1 MLIHLKRFTQFQA
14 SILRK
19 LPLGGWRLL
28 APLNRQGGSKIAI
41 LQILV
46 VGLTFLKEIVMTA
59 FLGLAQ
65 FMDAYTLVNNILIFT
80 RSYFEQLGYGALI
93 PAVTQSGPADA
104 SRRRAGPASQ
114 PVQADQNEEPFSQQK
129 LLVVLLNYAILFT
142 VVVGG
147 AIGLLHQPIAQLIA
161 PTWAGEKLQS
171 LLLLTWLVLP
181 SCFMFQVAE
190 MFRVLCIQE
199 KRFALY
205 QLPRITS
212 LLLFIISFV
221 LLLKVMGPMGLVI
234 ALPLSQLV
242 ELLMYCVGLKI
253 RPRWLWRTVGSASFL
268 QKILPVS
275 LTWGVF
281 SLTALVDNYF
291 LSFLP
296 TGEPSAFRYAYV
308 SVLIAGS
315 LTVVNLQMVK
325 LADLNQACFE
335 KDLEKTLTILKNA
348 SVQILLW
355 SLPLIVASIV
365 FAPWLIKVVYERGAF
380 TAHNTLLVSQCYQ
393 ILIVMV
399 PYTALWRLIS
409 SCYYNLNLIRPL
421 LLIGVV
427 LLALRIGMDWLGLQ
441 LLGLH
446 GLSWMVLINSYL
458 LLLALIWF
466 LLGTRKQFKIEG
478 SP

>member
-14 SILRK
+14 SIYRK
-19 LPLGGWRLL
+19 LPPGSWQKL
-28 APLNRQGGSKIAI
+28 ASLSRQGGSKIAL

-93 PAVTQSGPADA
+93 PAVAQCESAESSRKQAHPVNQPAQTDQHDA
-104 SRRRAGPASQ
+104 
-114 PVQADQNEEPFSQQK
+114 PFSPQR
-129 LLVVLLNYAILFT
+129 LLVVLLNYTILFT
-142 VVVGG
+142 LLVGG

-161 PTWAGEKLQS
+161 PSWSGEKLQH

-212 LLLFIISFV
+212 LLLFIVSFV
-221 LLLKVMGPMGLVI
+221 LLLKMMGPMGLVI

-253 RPRWLWRTVGSASFL
+253 RPRWVWRTEGSASFL
-268 QKILPVS
+268 QKIIPVS

-325 LADLNQACFE
+325 LADLNQACSE
-335 KDLEKTLTILKNA
+335 QDLEKALAILKGA

-355 SLPLIVASIV
+355 SLPLIVGSVV

-380 TAHNTLLVSQCYQ
+380 TAHNTMLVSQCYQ

-399 PYTALWRLIS
+399 PYTALWRLMS
-409 SCYYNLNLIRPL
+409 SCFYNLNLIRPL

-441 LLGLH
+441 LMGLH
-446 GLSWMVLINSYL
+446 GLSWMVLMNSYL
-458 LLLALIWF
+458 LLMALGLF
-466 LLGTRKQFKIEG
+466 LLAVRNRLKTEG
-478 SP
+478 AP